1 MVNTENL
8 SPPSRYRVQN
18 PSNGKLISEFPD
30 ATDEQIRAVID
41 SSHDGF
47 LAWKELTIEARAEAL
62 LRAGKLFEERA
73 QELAALATEEM
84 GKGLSEAR
92 AEVSLCHGIF
102 EYYGV
107 VGPALAVPAAVE
119 NVSGGEAEVQKL
131 PLGPLLG
138 IMPWNFPY
146 YQVLRFA
153 VPNLIAGNTILIKP
167 AEACPSSARA
177 IQQVMDDAGLPEGVY
192 TTVFADYQQI
202 ETIIGDPRI
211 QGVSLT
217 GSERAGQAVGA
228 VAAKHLK
235 KIVLELGGS
244 DPYIVLDSADVEASA
259 AAAWQ
264 TRISNM
270 GQSCNS
276 NKRMIVSDEIFDE
289 FVAALV
295 DRARNLRPGDPLH
308 EEKGTYNPLVSKEA
322 AQGLAEQVRDAVSKG
337 ATLHIGG
344 TVEDSQGAYF
354 APAVLTGVTPGMRA
368 FDEELFG
375 PVAVVYRVSNDAEAI
390 ALANDS
396 VYGLGGAVFSM
407 DQERA
412 KAVALQLNTG
422 MTHINTAAAY
432 GAQLPFGGIKRSGFG
447 RELGPG
453 GMDEFV
459 NKRLV
464 FTANPASAK

>member
-1 MVNTENL
+1 MNAEKL
-8 SPPSRYRVQN
+8 STPSRYRVQN
-18 PSNGKLISEFPD
+18 PSNGELISEFPD
-30 ATDEQIRAVID
+30 ATDEQIQAVVD
-41 SSHDGF
+41 SSHTGF
-47 LAWKELTIEARAEAL
+47 LEWKELTIEARAEAL
-62 LRAGKLFEERA
+62 LRAGRLFKERA
-73 QELAALATEEM
+73 GELAALATEEM

-102 EYYGV
+102 DYYGV
-107 VGPALAVPAAVE
+107 EGPALAAPTPIE
-119 NVSGGEAEVQKL
+119 NISGGEAEVQKL

-153 VPNLIAGNTILIKP
+153 VPNLIAGNTIIIKP
-167 AEACPSSARA
+167 AEACPSSALA
-177 IQQVMDDAGLPEGVY
+177 IQQVMDDAGIPDGVY
-192 TTVFADYQQI
+192 KTVFADHRQI

-228 VAAKHLK
+228 VAAKYLK

-244 DPYIVLDSADVEASA
+244 DPYIVLDSANVEASA
-259 AAAWQ
+259 TSAWQ

-276 NKRMIVSDEIFDE
+276 NKRIIVSDEIFDE
-289 FVAALV
+289 FVATLTNQAK
-295 DRARNLRPGDPLH
+295 DLRPGNPLR
-308 EEKGTYNPLVSKEA
+308 EETGTYNPLVSKEA
-322 AQGLAEQVRDAVSKG
+322 ARGLAEQVRDAVLKG
-337 ATLHIGG
+337 ATLHAGG

-368 FDEELFG
+368 YDEELFG
-375 PVAVVYRVSNDAEAI
+375 PVAVVYKVSNDAEAI

-396 VYGLGGAVFSM
+396 AYGLGGAVFSE
-407 DQERA
+407 DQDRA
-412 KAVALQLNTG
+412 KTVALQLNTG

-464 FTANPASAK
+464 YTASTTSGK